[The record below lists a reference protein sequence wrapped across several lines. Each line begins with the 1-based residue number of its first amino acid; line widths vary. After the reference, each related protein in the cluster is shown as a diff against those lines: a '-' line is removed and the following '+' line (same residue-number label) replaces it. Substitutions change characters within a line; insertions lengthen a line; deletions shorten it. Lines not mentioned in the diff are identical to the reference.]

1 MAASGRAVE
10 KSASAA
16 APAASGR
23 AMEKASPKTVAAAV
37 PTVLAADP
45 LDTTLSPT
53 THLQVEALPVVE
65 AASSS
70 SPSTETAETV
80 SRSFQAET
88 SSAFSGSPRAPTNV
102 HAHDRWYP
110 DSVSDTSTRSN
121 LESYRIIDP
130 AASGVTSSSTVVAS

>member
-1 MAASGRAVE
+1 ME
-10 KSASAA
+10 KSASAGALA
-16 APAASGR
+16 AAALAASGR

-37 PTVLAADP
+37 PTVLAVDP

-65 AASSS
+65 AASSR

-110 DSVSDTSTRSN
+110 ESASDTSTRSN
-121 LESYRIIDP
+121 LESYRIVDP